1 MTLSSQKKHLF
12 YFSYFRAHLTTLLL
26 KILGGDECM
35 GRPPPQTLGG
45 PSPQSPLGFRHSLK
59 LVSKSTI
66 NILLES
72 ERIIVRS
79 FARQVVAVEQ
89 LRVLHDH
96 FKDNIDFRRLPVQL
110 QVLANISRPTPT
122 PVTVSQ
128 PLYDVEAV
136 MRIDNGKRGLIPDVL
151 VLMTHCL
158 IGGP

>member
-1 MTLSSQKKHLF
+1 M
-12 YFSYFRAHLTTLLL
+12 
-26 KILGGDECM
+26 
-35 GRPPPQTLGG
+35 
-45 PSPQSPLGFRHSLK
+45 K

-79 FARQVVAVEQ
+79 FARQVVSVEQ

-136 MRIDNGKRGLIPDVL
+136 RRIDNGKRGLIPDVL
-151 VLMTHCL
+151 VLMTHYL